1 MTKCK
6 NCETELTF
14 MEEAKC
20 LRCLSCHPVT
30 KTVPVEKKETNYVD
44 VPWTAERIWEV
55 VEPKIEKMIR
65 EELENWF
72 APKEEELDRV
82 KPRQPDNPAMD
93 WRAKA
98 KAMNI
103 EVYDKAR
110 KRPRLKIDVLA
121 EIAERT
127 KGPDTPAD
135 NVRQ

>member
-1 MTKCK
+1 
-6 NCETELTF
+6 
-14 MEEAKC
+14 
-20 LRCLSCHPVT
+20 
-30 KTVPVEKKETNYVD
+30 
-44 VPWTAERIWEV
+44 
-55 VEPKIEKMIR
+55 MIR

-72 APKEEELDRV
+72 APKAEELDRV
-82 KPRQPDNPAMD
+82 KPRQPDNPVMD

-121 EIAERT
+121 EIAEKT

-135 NVRQ
+135 NESP